1 MKIFITGA
9 TGFIGTHLIRRLVQT
24 DHEAICLVRPTS
36 NVAELER
43 LGVTLVLGDVTDRKS
58 LMEGMEGCD
67 WVMNLANIYTWW
79 EKDKDMYRKV
89 NIDGTRNVMECA
101 LDTGIKKVVHVSTI
115 AIWGKPAQG
124 PITEEKEIGS
134 RRFSEY
140 AQSKYEGDLAAW
152 NLYIK
157 KGLPL
162 VVIYPTAVHGAGDT
176 RFAGQYIH
184 DLIRRK
190 IPVTAFNKS
199 ILTFVH
205 VKDVAEAIVR
215 AAEKKDNI
223 GEQYIIGKH
232 QLTIGEYHTMI
243 SEIAGIELPRVT
255 LPDWLAKVNA
265 FLLTMVA
272 DVIKRP
278 PLWGLSMDAAGS
290 LAEGVVA
297 DGSKAERELGIIY
310 TPVRIAIEDEI
321 HPPREAEHP
330 YKHRKYSRFKAS
342 RSITLQ
348 PQNMEYRTGRLRDIS
363 RGGLFM
369 ETDQPLRKGLHV
381 TASFAKK
388 PGEGLPMMRGKVLRK
403 TDEGVA
409 IQFIGTGAENI
420 PGLLSH

>member
-24 DHEAICLVRPTS
+24 EHEAVCLVRPTS
-36 NVAELER
+36 NVSELETM
-43 LGVTLVLGDVTDRKS
+43 GVTLALGDVTDRRS
-58 LMEGMEGCD
+58 LLEGMEGCD

-79 EKDKDMYRKV
+79 EKDKDMYKKV
-89 NIDGTRNVMECA
+89 NVDGTRYVMQCA
-101 LDTGIKKVVHVSTI
+101 LETGIKKVVHVSTV
-115 AIWGKPAQG
+115 AIWGKPVQG
-124 PITEEKEIGS
+124 PITEEKEVGP

-140 AQSKYEGDLAAW
+140 ARSKYEGDLVAW

-162 VVIYPTAVHGAGDT
+162 VVVYPAGVHGSGDT
-176 RFAGQYIH
+176 RYGGQYIR
-184 DLIRRK
+184 DLVGHK
-190 IPVTAFNKS
+190 LPATALNRS
-199 ILTFVH
+199 TMTLVH

-232 QLTIGEYHTMI
+232 QLAIGEYNTMI
-243 SEIAGIELPRVT
+243 SEIAGVALPRFA
-255 LPDWLAKVNA
+255 LPDWLARVNA
-265 FLLTMVA
+265 FFLTMLA
-272 DVIKRP
+272 NLTGKP
-278 PLWGLSMDAAGS
+278 PLWGLSMDAVRT
-290 LAEGVVA
+290 LAEGFVA
-297 DGSKAERELGIIY
+297 DGSKAERDLGLIY
-310 TPVRIAIEDEI
+310 TPVHIAIEDEI

-342 RSITLQ
+342 RTITLQ
-348 PQNMEYRTGRLRDIS
+348 PLNMDYRTGQLRDIS

-381 TASFAKK
+381 TASFSRK

-403 TDEGVA
+403 TDKGVA
-409 IQFIGTGAENI
+409 VQFIGTGADNI